1 MELEGLKRALAF
13 LEQNGVEVAVLV
25 TDRHVQ
31 IKCFLRREK
40 SNIKHEFDAWHVAKG
55 YVQRLLSVIMLEASE
70 PGPKKQK
77 VATPKYPP
85 LSSSFAKVQKEV
97 VVASHTTRFNN

>member
-40 SNIKHEFDAWHVAKG
+40 SDIKHEFDVWHVAKG
-55 YVQRLLSVIMLEASE
+55 TL
-70 PGPKKQK
+70 
-77 VATPKYPP
+77 
-85 LSSSFAKVQKEV
+85 
-97 VVASHTTRFNN
+97 